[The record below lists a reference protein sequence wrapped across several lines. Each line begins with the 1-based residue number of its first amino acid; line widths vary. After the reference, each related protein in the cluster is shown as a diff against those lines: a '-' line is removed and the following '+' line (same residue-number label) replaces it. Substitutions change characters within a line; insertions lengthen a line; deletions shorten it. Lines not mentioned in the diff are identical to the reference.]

1 MCSINVLGIR
11 LVLTLGGRDVKTM
24 PACNTGR
31 RIIVP
36 ITYTFVPEVSLVGL
50 VSFDWL

>member
-1 MCSINVLGIR
+1 MCSINVLGVR
-11 LVLTLGGRDVKTM
+11 LVLTRDVKTI